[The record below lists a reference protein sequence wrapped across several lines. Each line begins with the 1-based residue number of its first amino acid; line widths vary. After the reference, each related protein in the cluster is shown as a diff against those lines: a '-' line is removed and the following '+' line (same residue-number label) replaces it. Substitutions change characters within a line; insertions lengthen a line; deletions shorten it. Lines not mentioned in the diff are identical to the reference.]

1 MVYYKK
7 FNIINRIVINLFA
20 NNPAVTDFT
29 GTFKDCTALTG
40 ESIYT
45 MVDDQKVHLYER
57 ANYPEQFTAPKYF
70 KKAFY
75 FCTGLTD
82 YAQMPGNWKY

>member
-1 MVYYKK
+1 MTEKS
-7 FNIINRIVINLFA
+7 
-20 NNPAVTDFT
+20 P
-29 GTFKDCTALTG
+29 
-40 ESIYT
+40 YT
-45 MVDDQKVHLYER
+45 MIGDKKEHLYER

-82 YAQMPGNWKY
+82 HAQMPISWK